1 MIKKKAHNI
10 YRHLFTFNFLKMGST
25 PGGSGGGGC
34 GGWSSP
40 RKVGAENR
48 VVRKGHGDAIYVQMM
63 KLARVV
69 I

>member
-1 MIKKKAHNI
+1 
-10 YRHLFTFNFLKMGST
+10 MGST